1 MNVLRANAHGSADA
15 VRSGGAAVTAR
26 GWGWQH
32 ATRAN
37 WAVRDLDVS
46 IAPGERVLLLGPS
59 GAGKSTLLHGIAGLL
74 GGADEGRQAGQLHV
88 DDAPPT
94 ERRSRIGMVLQDPD
108 SQVILSRVGDDV
120 AFGMENL
127 GVPRDQIWP
136 RVRQALDAVGLNVPL
151 AQPTS
156 KLSGGQKQRL
166 ALAGVVAMHPGLILL
181 DEPTANLDP
190 AGVIE
195 VRDAIVES
203 TRQTGAT
210 LIVIEHRTDVW
221 LPVIDRVIILGADG
235 TVIADGTPDDMI
247 RREHDYLVRAGVWV
261 PDTPLPEI
269 PRRRF
274 EDDGVLLHAA
284 NLALGH
290 RGNDPLHTG
299 LDLAIRRGRI
309 TVVTGPNGAGKSTL
323 ALTLGGLLPPPAGQL
338 TAGAALAPPRSRL
351 EPIRWRSKELLT
363 RIGSV
368 FQDPEHQFL
377 TGTVRDELSLGPRA
391 LKRNV
396 TEIENRTDELLQRL
410 RLQHVADANPYTLSG
425 GEKRRLSV
433 ATVLA
438 TGPAVIV
445 LDEPTFGQD
454 RRTWEELIRLL
465 ADVADAGTAIV
476 AVTHDL
482 DFTALLADTR
492 IELPAWQNATE
503 TTS

>member
-1 MNVLRANAHGSADA
+1 MNVLRAHAQESRDA
-15 VRSGGAAVTAR
+15 VRSVGAAVTAR

-37 WAVRDLDVS
+37 WAVRDLDLSV
-46 IAPGERVLLLGPS
+46 APGERVLLLGPS

-74 GGADEGRQAGQLHV
+74 GGAEEGRQAGQLHV
-88 DDAPPT
+88 DDAPPV

-136 RVRQALDAVGLNVPL
+136 RVRQALAAVGLNVPL
-151 AQPTS
+151 SQHTS

-166 ALAGVVAMHPGLILL
+166 ALAGVVAMRPGLILL

-221 LPVIDRVIILGADG
+221 LPIIDRVIVLGADG
-235 TVIADGTPDDMI
+235 TVIADGTPDDTI
-247 RREHDYLVRAGVWV
+247 RREHDYLVRSGVWV

-269 PRRRF
+269 TRRRF
-274 EDDGVLLHAA
+274 ADDGALLHAA

-290 RGNDPLHTG
+290 WGTDPLHTG
-299 LDLAIRRGRI
+299 LDLAIRRGRT

-323 ALTLGGLLPPPAGQL
+323 ALTLGGLLRPPAGRL
-338 TAGAALAPPRSRL
+338 TADAGLAPSPSRL
-351 EPIRWRSKELLT
+351 EPVRWRSKELLT

-377 TGTVRDELSLGPRA
+377 TGTVRAELSLGPRA

-396 TEIENRTDELLQRL
+396 TEIDARTDELLQRL

-482 DFTALLADTR
+482 EFTALLADTR
-492 IELPAWQNATE
+492 IELPAWQTATE